1 MLEFELENLN
11 RNSRE
16 RKDIKMA
23 SREVSQWIFTSIL
36 IFYCGLFMRTEGKI
50 LKKKWNSVKQCHNVE
65 ENFRF
70 ILWWEE
76 FGKWENVVIENPRCC
91 RVNVFFFLKIWIEL
105 FVYAL
110 FYYLSLFSEFV
121 QFKQTSLVNRQL
133 VEIG

>member
-50 LKKKWNSVKQCHNVE
+50 LKKK
-65 ENFRF
+65 
-70 ILWWEE
+70 
-76 FGKWENVVIENPRCC
+76 
-91 RVNVFFFLKIWIEL
+91 
-105 FVYAL
+105 
-110 FYYLSLFSEFV
+110 
-121 QFKQTSLVNRQL
+121 
-133 VEIG
+133 